1 MPIFRSGKT
10 EVSCFLPV
18 VGSCTAARA
27 RLSWRPRAACTSIVS
42 VVMDDEDGR
51 CLLDVICDPEA
62 LNDFLHGSETHGHV
76 PEVQPA
82 VQLSAN
88 EPTGLPR
95 VSVDLDFL
103 EDDDILGGSPGGEGG
118 SNGIGTNHEPCDILQ
133 QSLAEANIT
142 EQSLQE
148 AEAELDLGS
157 FGIPGLTQVVQTLP
171 DASLSGAGGTT
182 VGVGIG
188 VGGAATIFPGSAPST
203 TATPPNATADML
215 GSVLAQQGLQ
225 LQPQVMN
232 KAISV
237 QPFMQPVGLGNV
249 TLQPISS
256 LQALPNGSQSGHLGI
271 GQIQVVGQPTV
282 MTINQSG
289 QQILAKAMSGY
300 QLHQSGPE
308 VSATGSQAALGGSGG
323 GLLIQGNKTTLGSPA
338 LNGPAVCVSST
349 NSSSGCTMTAPAG
362 LVGFGSTS
370 LSSGIGPQ
378 VQNQGQIMQNVIIQ
392 RTPTP
397 IQPKPPQ
404 GGAIQPKLFKQQ
416 QQQQQQI
423 SQPSQNDAH
432 KTLGLQQIPVSTAQ
446 NVTFLTGKPGSNV
459 VLNTQGTT
467 QGPQFQQ
474 TLFKQQGAQQS
485 GKPLSV
491 HLLNQSGSIV
501 IPSQTVLQGQ
511 NHQFLLPQLQAGG
524 QILTQHPGGH
534 IITSQGPGGQLIAN
548 QILTANQNI
557 NLGQV
562 LTSQGHPGA
571 AHILSGPIQLQSGQM
586 GTQTLFQVPVSLAQ
600 SQSQTQTHTVSGHAQ
615 TVIQGMPI
623 QNSLTMLSQVEGLSP
638 AVSLQPALQ
647 PQPGGVPS
655 SNITGAATMAQGQP
669 GECVTVLGSST
680 DQAAHPTQQHV
691 SQSSILAMQ
700 PSSLST
706 ATTIPCSSPSMSV
719 STSSSVTAVGLVPH
733 QAQHSPGRLLFTN
746 QGSSM
751 ILSQESLQMFLQ
763 QEQHHQSENESTPS
777 VGVPASVIVSSNNIT
792 APAPAV
798 HDSQLTD
805 SWVGQSHSPSPGP
818 SHMTAVVKQVPSA
831 GHKQPLRIQGMSPS
845 PGLTTH
851 TTVPPVSESPQ
862 PSHSPLTLSQQI
874 QSPHHQQQT
883 HPPSQTQTQ
892 TPTRS
897 CTPSPHPQL
906 FIVHNQI
913 AESPQPAPQGQP
925 QKTQHAQP
933 QQTHIH
939 VQLQPQPRPAS
950 QPAPYQQEMP
960 PMSQSP
966 KPPPAPPAQHQF
978 TAPPVST
985 SATAVVKAQVPILG
999 LTAEQQHHL
1008 QLIGAQIQTLSGI
1021 TQPSPQQKQLLD
1033 KLHQVQ
1039 QNILL
1044 QAKQSAQPK
1053 PQPLPQTQP
1062 PVTSQFSSQQDV
1074 PVDKLVIA
1082 TSSSTGTPA
1091 QLLSVLQPT
1100 SVLVKTPATAS
1111 SDLQVFSGTQGP
1123 AGSMVNQTVTPASLT
1138 QPAQVQPK
1146 PGVINSVGGMT
1157 LGKAGMQMQVLGT
1170 SLTQMP
1176 APQTPTPLQTQT
1188 TTMKMPFSAEP
1199 SKEARMLEQLRKQQG
1214 SVLHP
1219 NYSAPFHSFEDTFH
1233 RLMPYHV
1240 YQGTANSSQ
1249 DYQKVD
1255 DEFERVSCHLLKRT
1269 QAMLDK
1275 YRCLLF
1281 AESKQRLGPSA
1292 EMVMM
1297 DRMFIQEE
1305 KIALS
1310 QDRVLARER
1319 PEEFVANARMLEG
1332 VLSSQQKSSSAE
1344 PTVAT
1349 GGVAAVPVPAPPAP
1363 APTPTPLPNIPP
1375 NPPPVPTQAPAQA
1388 STPTPASNPAPA
1400 LTTAPPAPPPTT
1412 PFPPTAPFHPTKLVI
1427 KHGEG
1432 GASVSWSSSCPTTP
1446 AAAGRLAE
1454 PNSQNSSSSRAPAA
1468 SSSLSSSS
1476 FNSQAADDEDAL
1488 PQRTSKP
1495 PMKTYEARRR
1505 IGLKLKIK
1513 QDQAGFSKVVHNTA
1527 LDPVHTPQSQQSSLS
1542 ASQPHTQLEDAAT
1555 HPKSQPVS
1563 TPKTVIRTQS
1573 PVCTTPAAPAASSVS
1588 SVTITTA
1595 QCNQSQRGNATHNA
1609 APSSSTSSSHTWSF
1623 STSSSSA
1630 QMNGTL
1636 DNHDAGGVKA
1646 NSNSTATPS
1655 QTTCRLPLR
1664 KTYRENISPRVRP
1677 GVPGGGEESFTY
1689 PRPTPSPPR
1698 HEASSPPSERTVIAS
1713 VKVEKRSRE
1722 ASHIH
1727 TESSNETG
1735 RYGSAMQGLDDM
1747 DEVFNRGIKT
1757 TQRHHLPPLLDR
1769 EGAKE
1774 RGEECTE
1781 LETDVGKYKRAS
1793 GKNRHRA
1800 GGTFRMDQHAPGPP
1814 SPESSFTRDSLLPAK
1829 RCKSD
1834 SPDMDNASF
1843 SSGSPPD
1850 DSLNEHLQ
1858 CAIDSILNL
1867 QQEPSARGQ
1876 HIKGGNSRSH
1886 QSQRPG
1892 GSATSSHRPSVP
1904 TSSSSS
1910 SSSLAQHPQVGGRGH
1925 NGNLVPQTQ
1934 SR

>member
-1 MPIFRSGKT
+1 
-10 EVSCFLPV
+10 
-18 VGSCTAARA
+18 
-27 RLSWRPRAACTSIVS
+27 
-42 VVMDDEDGR
+42 MDDEDGR

-88 EPTGLPR
+88 ESAGLPR

-103 EDDDILGGSPGGEGG
+103 EDEDILGGSPGGEGG

-171 DASLSGAGGTT
+171 DASLSGAGGTA

-188 VGGAATIFPGSAPST
+188 VGVGGATAIFPGSAPST

-232 KAISV
+232 KTISV

-289 QQILAKAMSGY
+289 QPILTKAMGGY
-300 QLHQSGPE
+300 QLQQSGPE
-308 VSATGSQAALGGSGG
+308 ISGAGSQAGLGGTGG
-323 GLLIQGNKTTLGSPA
+323 GLLIQGNKATLGSPA

-349 NSSSGCTMTAPAG
+349 NSSSGGTMTAPGG
-362 LVGFGSTS
+362 LVGFGSTP

-378 VQNQGQIMQNVIIQ
+378 TQTQGQIMQNVIIQ

-416 QQQQQQI
+416 QQA
-423 SQPSQNDAH
+423 QPAPQPLQNDAH
-432 KTLGLQQIPVSTAQ
+432 KALGLQQLPVSAAQ
-446 NVTFLTGKPGSNV
+446 SVAFLSGKSNSNV
-459 VLNTQGTT
+459 VLSTQATT

-474 TLFKQQGAQQS
+474 TLFKQQAAQPS

-491 HLLNQSGSIV
+491 HLLNQTGSIV
-501 IPSQTVLQGQ
+501 IPSQAVLQGQ

-548 QILTANQNI
+548 QILTTNQNI

-562 LTSQGHPGA
+562 LTSQAHSGA
-571 AHILSGPIQLQSGQM
+571 AHILSGPIQLQPGQM
-586 GTQTLFQVPVSLAQ
+586 GTPTLFQMPVSLAQ
-600 SQSQTQTHTVSGHAQ
+600 SQSQTPTHTVSGHAQ

-655 SNITGAATMAQGQP
+655 SSTTGAATMAQGQS

-680 DQAAHPTQQHV
+680 DQAAHPTQQQV
-691 SQSSILAMQ
+691 PQSSMLTMQ
-700 PSSLST
+700 PASSVSL
-706 ATTIPCSSPSMSV
+706 ATTVPSSSPSISV
-719 STSSSVTAVGLVPH
+719 STSSSVTAVGLIPP
-733 QAQHSPGRLLFTN
+733 QAQHSPGRLLLTN

-763 QEQHHQSENESTPS
+763 QEQHHETENESTPS
-777 VGVPASVIVSSNNIT
+777 VGIPASVIVSSNSIT

-805 SWVGQSHSPSPGP
+805 SWVGQSNSPSPGP
-818 SHMTAVVKQVPSA
+818 SHMTAVVKQVPSS
-831 GHKQPLRIQGMSPS
+831 GHQQPLKIQGLSSSPV
-845 PGLTTH
+845 LTTH
-851 TTVPPVSESPQ
+851 ATAPPVSDSPQ
-862 PSHSPLTLSQQI
+862 PSQSPLTLSQQI
-874 QSPHHQQQT
+874 QSPHQQSR
-883 HPPSQTQTQ
+883 PPSQPQPQSQSQ
-892 TPTRS
+892 TPSRS
-897 CTPSPHPQL
+897 CTPSSHPAL

-913 AESPQPAPQGQP
+913 AESPQPAPQGQQQP
-925 QKTQHAQP
+925 TQL
-933 QQTHIH
+933 QQAHIQ
-939 VQLQPQPRPAS
+939 VQLQSQAQPAS
-950 QPAPYQQEMP
+950 QPAPYQQDMP
-960 PMSQSP
+960 PVSQSP
-966 KPPPAPPAQHQF
+966 KPPIAPPAQHQF

-985 SATAVVKAQVPILG
+985 SATAVVKSQVPIQS
-999 LTAEQQHHL
+999 LTTEQQQHL
-1008 QLIGAQIQTLSGI
+1008 QLVAAQIQTLSGI
-1021 TQPSPQQKQLLD
+1021 TQPSPQQKQLLE
-1033 KLHQVQ
+1033 KLHQIQ

-1044 QAKQSAQPK
+1044 QAKQPAQPQ
-1053 PQPLPQTQP
+1053 PQAS
-1062 PVTSQFSSQQDV
+1062 SQFNSQQDM
-1074 PVDKLVIA
+1074 PVDKVVI
-1082 TSSSTGTPA
+1082 TSSAGTGAPA

-1111 SDLQVFSGTQGP
+1111 SDLQVFSGAQGP
-1123 AGSMVNQTVTPASLT
+1123 GGATVNQTVTPVSLT
-1138 QPAQVQPK
+1138 QPTQVQPK
-1146 PGVINSVGGMT
+1146 PGVISSIGGMT
-1157 LGKAGMQMQVLGT
+1157 LGKSGMQIQVLGA
-1170 SLTQMP
+1170 SLPQMP
-1176 APQTPTPLQTQT
+1176 APQPPAPVQTQT
-1188 TTMKMPFSAEP
+1188 TTMKMPFTAEP

-1219 NYSAPFHSFEDTFH
+1219 NYSVPFHSFEDTLH
-1233 RLMPYHV
+1233 RLLPYHL

-1249 DYQKVD
+1249 DYQRVD
-1255 DEFERVSCHLLKRT
+1255 DEFERVSCQLLKRT

-1275 YRCLLF
+1275 YRYLLF

-1292 EMVMM
+1292 EMVMI

-1310 QDRVLARER
+1310 QDRILAKER
-1319 PEEFVANARMLEG
+1319 PEEFVANVRMLEN
-1332 VLSSQQKSSSAE
+1332 VVSSEEKLSPPE
-1344 PTVAT
+1344 PTSVS
-1349 GGVAAVPVPAPPAP
+1349 GGVAAVAPAPAPAAPEPVPLPNIASNPPPAPPA
-1363 APTPTPLPNIPP
+1363 AP
-1375 NPPPVPTQAPAQA
+1375 
-1388 STPTPASNPAPA
+1388 S
-1400 LTTAPPAPPPTT
+1400 PAPPVTPSVT
-1412 PFPPTAPFHPTKLVI
+1412 PFPPTKLVI
-1427 KHGEG
+1427 KHGGG
-1432 GASVSWSSSCPTTP
+1432 GASVSWSSSCPPPP
-1446 AAAGRLAE
+1446 AAAGKAVAE
-1454 PNSQNSSSSRAPAA
+1454 PTSQTTSFSRAPA
-1468 SSSLSSSS
+1468 SSSFSSSS
-1476 FNSQAADDEDAL
+1476 FNSQVGVDDDDAL

-1513 QDQAGFSKVVHNTA
+1513 QDQTGFSKVVHNTA
-1527 LDPVHTPQSQQSSLS
+1527 LDPVHTPQPQQSTQSI
-1542 ASQPHTQLEDAAT
+1542 SQIQPQAEAAIP
-1555 HPKSQPVS
+1555 HPKSHPLS
-1563 TPKTVIRTQS
+1563 TLPTSSTVIRTQS
-1573 PVCTTPAAPAASSVS
+1573 PIYTASSAS
-1588 SVTITTA
+1588 SVTI
-1595 QCNQSQRGNATHNA
+1595 
-1609 APSSSTSSSHTWSF
+1609 APSSSTSSSHTWS
-1623 STSSSSA
+1623 SSSSLSST

-1636 DNHDAGGVKA
+1636 DHHDIGGVKHNPA
-1646 NSNSTATPS
+1646 STAAAP

-1664 KTYRENISPRVRP
+1664 KTYRENVSPRVRP
-1677 GVPGGGEESFTY
+1677 GVPGGGDESLSY
-1689 PRPTPSPPR
+1689 PRPMPSPPR
-1698 HEASSPPSERTVIAS
+1698 HEASSPPIERTVIAS
-1713 VKVEKRSRE
+1713 VKVEKRGRE
-1722 ASHIH
+1722 TSHTH
-1727 TESSNETG
+1727 TESSHETG
-1735 RYGSAMQGLDDM
+1735 RLGSAMQRLDEV

-1757 TQRHHLPPLLDR
+1757 THHLPQLLDR
-1769 EGAKE
+1769 EGVKE
-1774 RGEECTE
+1774 RGEEHTDQ
-1781 LETDVGKYKRAS
+1781 ETDVSRYKRAS
-1793 GKNRHRA
+1793 GKNKHRA

-1867 QQEPSARGQ
+1867 QQEPSTHGH
-1876 HIKGGNSRSH
+1876 HIKGGSSRPHQH

-1892 GSATSSHRPSVP
+1892 GSAASSHRTSVP
-1904 TSSSSS
+1904 PHSPASS

-1925 NGNLVPQTQ
+1925 NGSLVPQTQ

>member
-1 MPIFRSGKT
+1 
-10 EVSCFLPV
+10 
-18 VGSCTAARA
+18 
-27 RLSWRPRAACTSIVS
+27 
-42 VVMDDEDGR
+42 MDDEDGR

-88 EPTGLPR
+88 EPAGLPR

-171 DASLSGAGGTT
+171 DASLSGAGGAA

-188 VGGAATIFPGSAPST
+188 VGGAAAIYSGSAQST

-289 QQILAKAMSGY
+289 QPILAKAMGGY

-308 VSATGSQAALGGSGG
+308 VSGAGSQAGLGGTGG
-323 GLLIQGNKTTLGSPA
+323 GLLIQGNKATLGSPA

-349 NSSSGCTMTAPAG
+349 NSSSGVTMTAPSG
-362 LVGFGSTS
+362 LVGFGSS
-370 LSSGIGPQ
+370 PLSSGIGPQ
-378 VQNQGQIMQNVIIQ
+378 SQTQGQIMQNVIIQ

-416 QQQQQQI
+416 QQPQQP
-423 SQPSQNDAH
+423 QPAPQPLQNDAH
-432 KTLGLQQIPVSTAQ
+432 KALGLQQIPVSAAQ
-446 NVTFLTGKPGSNV
+446 NVAFLTGKPGSNV
-459 VLNTQGTT
+459 VLSTQATT

-571 AHILSGPIQLQSGQM
+571 HILSGPIQLQSGQM
-586 GTQTLFQVPVSLAQ
+586 GTPTLFQMPVSLAQ

-655 SNITGAATMAQGQP
+655 SSSTGAATMAQGQP

-691 SQSSILAMQ
+691 PQSSILAMQ
-700 PSSLST
+700 PTSSVST
-706 ATTIPCSSPSMSV
+706 ATTVPVSSPSMSV
-719 STSSSVTAVGLVPH
+719 STSSSVTAVGLVPP

-746 QGSSM
+746 SSM

-763 QEQHHQSENESTPS
+763 QEQHHQTENESTPS

-792 APAPAV
+792 TPAPAV
-798 HDSQLTD
+798 HDSQLSD
-805 SWVGQSHSPSPGP
+805 SWVGQSHSPSPGL
-818 SHMTAVVKQVPSA
+818 SHMTAVVKQVPSS
-831 GHKQPLRIQGMSPS
+831 GHQQPLKIQGMSPS
-845 PGLTTH
+845 PALTSHATA
-851 TTVPPVSESPQ
+851 PPVAVSPQ
-862 PSHSPLTLSQQI
+862 PSQSPLTLSQQI
-874 QSPHHQQQT
+874 QSPHNQQQSR
-883 HPPSQTQTQ
+883 PPSQPQPQSQ
-892 TPTRS
+892 TPSRS
-897 CTPSPHPQL
+897 CTPSSHPQL

-913 AESPQPAPQGQP
+913 AESPQPAAQQ
-925 QKTQHAQP
+925 AQP
-933 QQTHIH
+933 QQTHIQ
-939 VQLQPQPRPAS
+939 VQLQSQPRPAS
-950 QPAPYQQEMP
+950 QPAPYQQEQP
-960 PMSQSP
+960 PMSSQSP
-966 KPPPAPPAQHQF
+966 KPPPAPPVQHQF
-978 TAPPVST
+978 TALPVST
-985 SATAVVKAQVPILG
+985 SASAVVKAQVPLQG

-1008 QLIGAQIQTLSGI
+1008 QLVGAQIQTLSTI

-1044 QAKQSAQPK
+1044 QAKQSAQP
-1053 PQPLPQTQP
+1053 LPQA
-1062 PVTSQFSSQQDV
+1062 TSQFSSQQDV
-1074 PVDKLVIA
+1074 PVDKVVI
-1082 TSSSTGTPA
+1082 TSSASAGTPA
-1091 QLLSVLQPT
+1091 QLPSVLQPT

-1111 SDLQVFSGTQGP
+1111 SDLKVFSGAQGP
-1123 AGSMVNQTVTPASLT
+1123 AGAMVNQTVTPASLT

-1146 PGVINSVGGMT
+1146 PGVISSVGGMT
-1157 LGKAGMQMQVLGT
+1157 LGKGGMQIQVLGT

-1176 APQTPTPLQTQT
+1176 APQPPAPVQTQ

-1219 NYSAPFHSFEDTFH
+1219 NYSAPFHSVEDTLH
-1233 RLMPYHV
+1233 RLLPYHL

-1249 DYQKVD
+1249 DYQRVD
-1255 DEFERVSCHLLKRT
+1255 DEFEKVSCQLLKRT

-1275 YRCLLF
+1275 YRYLLF
-1281 AESKQRLGPSA
+1281 TESKQRMGPSA
-1292 EMVMM
+1292 EMVMI

-1310 QDRVLARER
+1310 QDRILAKER
-1319 PEEFVANARMLEG
+1319 PEEFMANARMLES
-1332 VLSSQQKSSSAE
+1332 VISSQQKSPSSD
-1344 PTVAT
+1344 PTSVT
-1349 GGVAAVPVPAPPAP
+1349 GGVAAALAAAALAGPAPEPAVPAPAPLPSITPNPPPPPTPTTAPAPAP
-1363 APTPTPLPNIPP
+1363 APTPTP
-1375 NPPPVPTQAPAQA
+1375 A
-1388 STPTPASNPAPA
+1388 PAPA
-1400 LTTAPPAPPPTT
+1400 PASAPAPPPA
-1412 PFPPTAPFHPTKLVI
+1412 PIHFPPTKLVI
-1427 KHGEG
+1427 KQGGG
-1432 GASVSWSSSCPTTP
+1432 GASVSWSSSCPTPQAAASRQVSEPVSQSSSFSRTP
-1446 AAAGRLAE
+1446 AAL
-1454 PNSQNSSSSRAPAA
+1454 
-1468 SSSLSSSS
+1468 SSLSSS
-1476 FNSQAADDEDAL
+1476 FNSQAADDDDAL

-1513 QDQAGFSKVVHNTA
+1513 QDQTGFGKVVHNTA
-1527 LDPVHTPQSQQSSLS
+1527 LDPVHTPQPQQSSQS
-1542 ASQPHTQLEDAAT
+1542 ISQTQPEAT
-1555 HPKSQPVS
+1555 VPHPKSYPLS
-1563 TPKTVIRTQS
+1563 TPPATVIRTQS
-1573 PVCTTPAAPAASSVS
+1573 PICTASSSSTGSTATTQSNPPLRS
-1588 SVTITTA
+1588 SVPT
-1595 QCNQSQRGNATHNA
+1595 NA
-1609 APSSSTSSSHTWSF
+1609 APSSSTSSSHTWSS
-1623 STSSSSA
+1623 STSSASSSSSST

-1636 DNHDAGGVKA
+1636 DHHDVGGVKHNPA
-1646 NSNSTATPS
+1646 STATPS

-1677 GVPGGGEESFTY
+1677 GVPGGGDESVSY
-1689 PRPTPSPPR
+1689 PRPTLSPPR
-1698 HEASSPPSERTVIAS
+1698 HEGSSSPSERTVIAS
-1713 VKVEKRSRE
+1713 VKVEKRGRE
-1722 ASHIH
+1722 ALHPHTGSSH
-1727 TESSNETG
+1727 ETC
-1735 RYGSAMQGLDDM
+1735 RLGSAVQGLDDM
-1747 DEVFNRGIKT
+1747 DDVFNHGIKT
-1757 TQRHHLPPLLDR
+1757 TQHHHLPQLMDR
-1769 EGAKE
+1769 EGAKG
-1774 RGEECTE
+1774 RGEEHTDQ
-1781 LETDVGKYKRAS
+1781 ETDVSKYKRAK
-1793 GKNRHRA
+1793 GKNRQRA
-1800 GGTFRMDQHAPGPP
+1800 VGTFRMDQHAPGPP
-1814 SPESSFTRDSLLPAK
+1814 SPEPSLTRDSLLPAK

-1867 QQEPSARGQ
+1867 QQEPSARG
-1876 HIKGGNSRSH
+1876 HSKGGNSRPHHH

-1892 GSATSSHRPSVP
+1892 GSAASSHRPSVP
-1904 TSSSSS
+1904 SSSSASS

-1925 NGNLVPQTQ
+1925 NGSLVPQTQ

>member
-1 MPIFRSGKT
+1 
-10 EVSCFLPV
+10 
-18 VGSCTAARA
+18 
-27 RLSWRPRAACTSIVS
+27 
-42 VVMDDEDGR
+42 MDDEDGR

-88 EPTGLPR
+88 EPAGLPR

-171 DASLSGAGGTT
+171 DASLSGAGGAA

-188 VGGAATIFPGSAPST
+188 VGGAAAIFPGSAQSA

-289 QQILAKAMSGY
+289 QPILAKAMGGY
-300 QLHQSGPE
+300 QLHQPGPE
-308 VSATGSQAALGGSGG
+308 VSGAGSQAGLGGSGG
-323 GLLIQGNKTTLGSPA
+323 GLLIQGNKATLGSPA

-349 NSSSGCTMTAPAG
+349 NSSSGGTMTAPAG
-362 LVGFGSTS
+362 LLGFGSTP

-378 VQNQGQIMQNVIIQ
+378 SQTQGQIMQNVIIQ

-416 QQQQQQI
+416 QQPQQP
-423 SQPSQNDAH
+423 QPAPQPLQNDAH
-432 KTLGLQQIPVSTAQ
+432 KALGLQQIPVSAAQ
-446 NVTFLTGKPGSNV
+446 NVAFLTGKPGSNV
-459 VLNTQGTT
+459 VLSAQATT

-474 TLFKQQGAQQS
+474 TLFKQQAAQPS

-491 HLLNQSGSIV
+491 HLLNQQGSIV

-571 AHILSGPIQLQSGQM
+571 HILSGPIQLQPGQM
-586 GTQTLFQVPVSLAQ
+586 GTPTLFQMPVTLAQ

-655 SNITGAATMAQGQP
+655 SSSTGAATMAQGQP

-691 SQSSILAMQ
+691 PQSSILAMQ
-700 PSSLST
+700 PTSSVST
-706 ATTIPCSSPSMSV
+706 ANTVPSSSPSMSV
-719 STSSSVTAVGLVPH
+719 STSSSVTAVGLVPP

-746 QGSSM
+746 SSM

-763 QEQHHQSENESTPS
+763 QEQQHQTENESTPS

-792 APAPAV
+792 TPAPAV

-805 SWVGQSHSPSPGP
+805 SWVGQSHSPSPGL
-818 SHMTAVVKQVPSA
+818 SHMTAVVKQVPSS
-831 GHKQPLRIQGMSPS
+831 GHQQPLKIQGMSPS
-845 PGLTTH
+845 PALTSHATA
-851 TTVPPVSESPQ
+851 PPVATSPQ
-862 PSHSPLTLSQQI
+862 PSQSPLTLSQHI
-874 QSPHHQQQT
+874 QSPHHQQQSR
-883 HPPSQTQTQ
+883 PPSQPQPQSQ
-892 TPTRS
+892 TPSRS
-897 CTPSPHPQL
+897 CTPSSHPPL

-913 AESPQPAPQGQP
+913 AESPQPAPQSQ
-925 QKTQHAQP
+925 TQL
-933 QQTHIH
+933 QQAHIQ
-939 VQLQPQPRPAS
+939 VQLQSQPRPAS
-950 QPAPYQQEMP
+950 QPAPYQQEQP

-985 SATAVVKAQVPILG
+985 SASAVVKAQVPIQG

-1008 QLIGAQIQTLSGI
+1008 QLIGAQIQTLSTI

-1039 QNILL
+1039 QSILL
-1044 QAKQSAQPK
+1044 QAKQPA
-1053 PQPLPQTQP
+1053 QPLPQA
-1062 PVTSQFSSQQDV
+1062 TSQFSSQQDV
-1074 PVDKLVIA
+1074 PVDKVVI
-1082 TSSSTGTPA
+1082 TSSASAGPPA
-1091 QLLSVLQPT
+1091 QLPAVLQPT

-1111 SDLQVFSGTQGP
+1111 SDLQVFSGAQGP
-1123 AGSMVNQTVTPASLT
+1123 AGAMMNQTVTPASLT

-1146 PGVINSVGGMT
+1146 PGVISSVGGMT
-1157 LGKAGMQMQVLGT
+1157 LGKGGMQIQVLGA

-1176 APQTPTPLQTQT
+1176 APQPPAPVQTQ

-1219 NYSAPFHSFEDTFH
+1219 NYSTPFHSVEDTLH
-1233 RLMPYHV
+1233 RLLPYHL

-1249 DYQKVD
+1249 DYQRVD
-1255 DEFERVSCHLLKRT
+1255 DEFERVSCQLLKRT

-1275 YRCLLF
+1275 YRYLLF
-1281 AESKQRLGPSA
+1281 TESKQRLGPSA
-1292 EMVMM
+1292 EMVMI

-1310 QDRVLARER
+1310 QDRILAKER
-1319 PEEFVANARMLEG
+1319 PEEFMANARMLES
-1332 VLSSQQKSSSAE
+1332 VVSSQQKSPSSE
-1344 PTVAT
+1344 PTS
-1349 GGVAAVPVPAPPAP
+1349 VAAAAPAAPVASAPEPAAPAP
-1363 APTPTPLPNIPP
+1363 APLPNITP
-1375 NPPPVPTQAPAQA
+1375 NPPT
-1388 STPTPASNPAPA
+1388 TPTPAPAPA
-1400 LTTAPPAPPPTT
+1400 
-1412 PFPPTAPFHPTKLVI
+1412 PPTAPSATPFHPTKLVI

-1432 GASVSWSSSCPTTP
+1432 GASVSWSSSCPTPPAAPSRLVAEPARQSSSFSRTP
-1446 AAAGRLAE
+1446 AASPSL
-1454 PNSQNSSSSRAPAA
+1454 SS
-1468 SSSLSSSS
+1468 SSSS
-1476 FNSQAADDEDAL
+1476 FNSQAADDDDAL

-1495 PMKTYEARRR
+1495 IKPIKTYEARSR

-1513 QDQAGFSKVVHNTA
+1513 QDQTGFSKVVHNTA
-1527 LDPVHTPQSQQSSLS
+1527 LDPVHTPQPQQSSQS
-1542 ASQPHTQLEDAAT
+1542 ISQTQPEAT
-1555 HPKSQPVS
+1555 APHPKSHPLS
-1563 TPKTVIRTQS
+1563 APPASVIRTQS
-1573 PVCTTPAAPAASSVS
+1573 PVCTASSS
-1588 SVTITTA
+1588 SSATAATT
-1595 QCNQSQRGNATHNA
+1595 QSNPPLRGNVPPNP
-1609 APSSSTSSSHTWSF
+1609 APSSSTSSSHTWSS
-1623 STSSSSA
+1623 STSSFSSSSSSSSST

-1636 DNHDAGGVKA
+1636 DHRDVGGVKHNPA
-1646 NSNSTATPS
+1646 STATPS

-1664 KTYRENISPRVRP
+1664 KTYRENVSPRVRP
-1677 GVPGGGEESFTY
+1677 GVPGGGDESVSY
-1689 PRPTPSPPR
+1689 PRPTLSPPR
-1698 HEASSPPSERTVIAS
+1698 HEGSSSPSERTVIAS
-1713 VKVEKRSRE
+1713 VKVEKRGRE
-1722 ASHIH
+1722 ALHPHTGSSH
-1727 TESSNETG
+1727 ETG
-1735 RYGSAMQGLDDM
+1735 RIGSAVQGLDEVDG
-1747 DEVFNRGIKT
+1747 VFNHGMKT
-1757 TQRHHLPPLLDR
+1757 TQHHHLPQLMDR
-1769 EGAKE
+1769 EGAKG
-1774 RGEECTE
+1774 RGEEHTDQETE
-1781 LETDVGKYKRAS
+1781 VSKYKRAS
-1793 GKNRHRA
+1793 GKNRQRA
-1800 GGTFRMDQHAPGPP
+1800 ARTFRMDQHAPGPP
-1814 SPESSFTRDSLLPAK
+1814 SPESSLTRDSLLPAK

-1867 QQEPSARGQ
+1867 QQEPSARG
-1876 HIKGGNSRSH
+1876 HIKGGNSRPHQH

-1892 GSATSSHRPSVP
+1892 GSAASSHRPSVP
-1904 TSSSSS
+1904 PSSSSASS

-1925 NGNLVPQTQ
+1925 NGSLVPQTQ

>member
-1 MPIFRSGKT
+1 
-10 EVSCFLPV
+10 
-18 VGSCTAARA
+18 
-27 RLSWRPRAACTSIVS
+27 
-42 VVMDDEDGR
+42 MDDEDGR

-88 EPTGLPR
+88 EPAGLPR

-171 DASLSGAGGTT
+171 DASLSGAGGAA

-188 VGGAATIFPGSAPST
+188 VGGAAAIFPGSAQST

-289 QQILAKAMSGY
+289 QPILAKAMGGY

-308 VSATGSQAALGGSGG
+308 VSGAGSQAGLGGSGG
-323 GLLIQGNKTTLGSPA
+323 GLLIQGNKATLGSPA

-349 NSSSGCTMTAPAG
+349 NSSSGGTMTAPAG
-362 LVGFGSTS
+362 LVGFGSTT

-378 VQNQGQIMQNVIIQ
+378 TQTQGQIMQNVIIQ

-416 QQQQQQI
+416 QQQQQP
-423 SQPSQNDAH
+423 QPAPQPLQNDAH
-432 KTLGLQQIPVSTAQ
+432 KALGLQQIPVSAAQ
-446 NVTFLTGKPGSNV
+446 NVAFLTGKPGSNV
-459 VLNTQGTT
+459 VLSTQATT

-474 TLFKQQGAQQS
+474 TLFKPQAAQQS

-491 HLLNQSGSIV
+491 HLLNQQGSIV

-511 NHQFLLPQLQAGG
+511 NHQFLLPQLQAGQ

-586 GTQTLFQVPVSLAQ
+586 GTPTLFQMPVSLAQ
-600 SQSQTQTHTVSGHAQ
+600 SQNQTQTHTVSGHAQ

-655 SNITGAATMAQGQP
+655 SSSTGAATMAQSQP

-680 DQAAHPTQQHV
+680 DQAAHPTQQHAP
-691 SQSSILAMQ
+691 QSSILAMQ
-700 PSSLST
+700 PVSSVST
-706 ATTIPCSSPSMSV
+706 ATTVPSSSPSMSV

-733 QAQHSPGRLLFTN
+733 QSQHSPGRLLFTN

-763 QEQHHQSENESTPS
+763 QEQHHQTENESTPS
-777 VGVPASVIVSSNNIT
+777 VGVPASVIVSSNSVT

-818 SHMTAVVKQVPSA
+818 SHMTAVVKQVPSS
-831 GHKQPLRIQGMSPS
+831 GHQQSLKIQGMSPS
-845 PGLTTH
+845 PALTTH
-851 TTVPPVSESPQ
+851 ATAPPVAVSPQ
-862 PSHSPLTLSQQI
+862 PSQSPLTLSQQI
-874 QSPHHQQQT
+874 QSPHHPQQSR
-883 HPPSQTQTQ
+883 PPSQPQPQSQ
-892 TPTRS
+892 TPSRS
-897 CTPSPHPQL
+897 CTPSSHTQL
-906 FIVHNQI
+906 YIVHNQM
-913 AESPQPAPQGQP
+913 AESPQPAPQAQP
-925 QKTQHAQP
+925 QHTQP
-933 QQTHIH
+933 QQTHIQ

-960 PMSQSP
+960 PVSQSP

-978 TAPPVST
+978 TASPVST
-985 SATAVVKAQVPILG
+985 SATAVVKAPVPIQG

-1008 QLIGAQIQTLSGI
+1008 QLVGAQIQTLSGI
-1021 TQPSPQQKQLLD
+1021 TQPSPQQKQLLE

-1044 QAKQSAQPK
+1044 QAKQAAQP
-1053 PQPLPQTQP
+1053 QAA
-1062 PVTSQFSSQQDV
+1062 SQFSSQQDV
-1074 PVDKLVIA
+1074 PVDKVVI
-1082 TSSSTGTPA
+1082 TSSASTSTPA
-1091 QLLSVLQPT
+1091 QLPSVLQQM

-1111 SDLQVFSGTQGP
+1111 SDLQVFSGAQGP
-1123 AGSMVNQTVTPASLT
+1123 AGAMVNQTVTPASLT

-1146 PGVINSVGGMT
+1146 PGVISSVGGMA
-1157 LGKAGMQMQVLGT
+1157 LGKGGMQIQVLGT

-1176 APQTPTPLQTQT
+1176 APQPPAPVQTQT

-1219 NYSAPFHSFEDTFH
+1219 NYSAPFHSIEDTLH
-1233 RLMPYHV
+1233 RLLPYHL

-1249 DYQKVD
+1249 DYQRVD
-1255 DEFERVSCHLLKRT
+1255 DEFETVSCHLLKRT

-1275 YRCLLF
+1275 YRHLLF
-1281 AESKQRLGPSA
+1281 TESKQRLGPSA
-1292 EMVMM
+1292 EMVMI

-1305 KIALS
+1305 KVALN
-1310 QDRVLARER
+1310 QDRIFARDR
-1319 PEEFVANARMLEG
+1319 PEEFVANARILES
-1332 VLSSQQKSSSAE
+1332 VASSQQKSSSAE
-1344 PTVAT
+1344 PASVS
-1349 GGVAAVPVPAPPAP
+1349 GGVAAAVPAPAPAAPAPAPLPNIAPTPPPAPSPAPVPAPAPASAPVPAP
-1363 APTPTPLPNIPP
+1363 AP
-1375 NPPPVPTQAPAQA
+1375 
-1388 STPTPASNPAPA
+1388 
-1400 LTTAPPAPPPTT
+1400 PPAPPAT
-1412 PFPPTAPFHPTKLVI
+1412 PFPPTKLVI
-1427 KHGEG
+1427 KQGGG
-1432 GASVSWSSSCPTTP
+1432 GASVSWSSSCPPPP
-1446 AAAGRLAE
+1446 AATSRLAE
-1454 PNSQNSSSSRAPAA
+1454 PAGQSSSFSRAPAA
-1468 SSSLSSSS
+1468 PSSFSSSS
-1476 FNSQAADDEDAL
+1476 FNSQAADDDDAL

-1495 PMKTYEARRR
+1495 PIKTYEARRR

-1513 QDQAGFSKVVHNTA
+1513 QDQTGFSKVVHNTA
-1527 LDPVHTPQSQQSSLS
+1527 LDPVHTPQPQQSSQS
-1542 ASQPHTQLEDAAT
+1542 TSQPQTQPQFEAAVP
-1555 HPKSQPVS
+1555 HPKSHTSS
-1563 TPKTVIRTQS
+1563 TPSTTVIRTQS
-1573 PVCTTPAAPAASSVS
+1573 PVCTASSASSV
-1588 SVTITTA
+1588 TTA
-1595 QCNQSQRGNATHNA
+1595 VTQCNPPLRGNVPPNA
-1609 APSSSTSSSHTWSF
+1609 APSSSTSSSHTWS
-1623 STSSSSA
+1623 SSSSST

-1636 DNHDAGGVKA
+1636 DHHDASGVKH
-1646 NSNSTATPS
+1646 NSASTATPS

-1677 GVPGGGEESFTY
+1677 GVPGGGDESLSY

-1713 VKVEKRSRE
+1713 VKVEKRGRE
-1722 ASHIH
+1722 ASH
-1727 TESSNETG
+1727 TESSHETG
-1735 RYGSAMQGLDDM
+1735 HLGSAMQGLDEM

-1757 TQRHHLPPLLDR
+1757 TQHHHLPQLVDR

-1774 RGEECTE
+1774 RGEEHTDQ
-1781 LETDVGKYKRAS
+1781 ETDVSKYKRAS

-1867 QQEPSARGQ
+1867 QQEPSARGH
-1876 HIKGGNSRSH
+1876 HIKGGGSRSHQH

-1892 GSATSSHRPSVP
+1892 GSAASSHRPSVP
-1904 TSSSSS
+1904 PSSSASS

-1925 NGNLVPQTQ
+1925 NGSLVPQTQ

>member
-1 MPIFRSGKT
+1 
-10 EVSCFLPV
+10 
-18 VGSCTAARA
+18 
-27 RLSWRPRAACTSIVS
+27 
-42 VVMDDEDGR
+42 MDDEDGR

-62 LNDFLHGSETHGHV
+62 LNDFLHGSETHLDTDDLLDGSSDPSSSFFSTTGGHV

-88 EPTGLPR
+88 EPAGLPR

-103 EDDDILGGSPGGEGG
+103 EDEDILGGSPGGEGG

-171 DASLSGAGGTT
+171 DASLSGAGGTA

-188 VGGAATIFPGSAPST
+188 VGVGGAAAIFPGSTPST

-215 GSVLAQQGLQ
+215 GSVLAQQGLH

-289 QQILAKAMSGY
+289 QPILAKAMGGY

-308 VSATGSQAALGGSGG
+308 VSGAGSQAGLGGSGG
-323 GLLIQGNKTTLGSPA
+323 GLLIQGNKATLGSPA

-349 NSSSGCTMTAPAG
+349 NSSSGGTMTAPAG
-362 LVGFGSTS
+362 LLGFGSTP

-378 VQNQGQIMQNVIIQ
+378 TQTQGQIMQNVIIQ

-404 GGAIQPKLFKQQ
+404 GGAIQSKLFKQQ
-416 QQQQQQI
+416 QQQQP
-423 SQPSQNDAH
+423 QPAPQPMQNDAH
-432 KTLGLQQIPVSTAQ
+432 KALGLQQLPVSTAQ
-446 NVTFLTGKPGSNV
+446 NVAFLTGKPGSNV
-459 VLNTQGTT
+459 VLSTQATTQGT
-467 QGPQFQQ
+467 QFQQ
-474 TLFKQQGAQQS
+474 TLFKQQAAQPS

-491 HLLNQSGSIV
+491 HLLNQPGSIV

-571 AHILSGPIQLQSGQM
+571 AHILSGPIQLQPGQM
-586 GTQTLFQVPVSLAQ
+586 GTPTLFQMPVSLAQ
-600 SQSQTQTHTVSGHAQ
+600 SQNPTQTHTVSGHAQ

-655 SNITGAATMAQGQP
+655 SSGSTGAATMAQGQP

-691 SQSSILAMQ
+691 PQSSILAMQ
-700 PSSLST
+700 PASSVST
-706 ATTIPCSSPSMSV
+706 ATVPSSSPSMSV
-719 STSSSVTAVGLVPH
+719 STSSSVTAVGLVPP

-763 QEQHHQSENESTPS
+763 QEQHHQTENESTPS
-777 VGVPASVIVSSNNIT
+777 VGVPASVIVSSNSIT

-818 SHMTAVVKQVPSA
+818 SHMPAVVKQVPSS
-831 GHKQPLRIQGMSPS
+831 GLKQPLKIQGMSPS
-845 PGLTTH
+845 PTLTTH
-851 TTVPPVSESPQ
+851 TTAPPVADSPQ
-862 PSHSPLTLSQQI
+862 PSQSPLTLSQQI
-874 QSPHHQQQT
+874 QSPHHQQQS
-883 HPPSQTQTQ
+883 HPPSQPQSQ
-892 TPTRS
+892 TPSRS
-897 CTPSPHPQL
+897 CTPSSHPPL

-913 AESPQPAPQGQP
+913 TESPQTAPQGQP
-925 QKTQHAQP
+925 QQTQP
-933 QQTHIH
+933 QQAHIQ

-950 QPAPYQQEMP
+950 QPAPYQQDMP

-966 KPPPAPPAQHQF
+966 NPPAPPAQHQF

-985 SATAVVKAQVPILG
+985 SATAVVKAQVPIQG

-1008 QLIGAQIQTLSGI
+1008 QLVGAQIQTLSGI

-1044 QAKQSAQPK
+1044 QAKQPAQPQ
-1053 PQPLPQTQP
+1053 PQPQA
-1062 PVTSQFSSQQDV
+1062 TSQFSSQQDV
-1074 PVDKLVIA
+1074 PVDNVVIA
-1082 TSSSTGTPA
+1082 SSASTGTPA

-1111 SDLQVFSGTQGP
+1111 SDLQVFSGAQGP
-1123 AGSMVNQTVTPASLT
+1123 AGAMVNQTVTPASLT

-1146 PGVINSVGGMT
+1146 PGVISSVGGMT
-1157 LGKAGMQMQVLGT
+1157 LGKGGMQIQVLGA
-1170 SLTQMP
+1170 SLTQMSAPQPP
-1176 APQTPTPLQTQT
+1176 APVQTQT

-1219 NYSAPFHSFEDTFH
+1219 NYSAPFHSFEDTLQ
-1233 RLMPYHV
+1233 RLLPYHL

-1249 DYQKVD
+1249 DYQRVD

-1275 YRCLLF
+1275 YRHLLF
-1281 AESKQRLGPSA
+1281 AESKRLGPSA
-1292 EMVMM
+1292 EMVMI

-1310 QDRVLARER
+1310 QDRILAKER
-1319 PEEFVANARMLEG
+1319 PEEFVANARMLES
-1332 VLSSQQKSSSAE
+1332 VVSSQQKSSSAE
-1344 PTVAT
+1344 PTSVS
-1349 GGVAAVPVPAPPAP
+1349 GGVAAAVPAPAPAAPAPAPLPNITPNPPPSSTPSTAPPPAP
-1363 APTPTPLPNIPP
+1363 AP
-1375 NPPPVPTQAPAQA
+1375 AP
-1388 STPTPASNPAPA
+1388 
-1400 LTTAPPAPPPTT
+1400 APPAAPSAT
-1412 PFPPTAPFHPTKLVI
+1412 PFPPTKLVI
-1427 KHGEG
+1427 KQGGG
-1432 GASVSWSSSCPTTP
+1432 GASVSWSSSCPPPP
-1446 AAAGRLAE
+1446 AAAGRLVVE
-1454 PNSQNSSSSRAPAA
+1454 PTNQSSSFSRAPA
-1468 SSSLSSSS
+1468 SSSSSSSFSSSS
-1476 FNSQAADDEDAL
+1476 FNSQVADDDDAL

-1495 PMKTYEARRR
+1495 PIKTYEARRR

-1513 QDQAGFSKVVHNTA
+1513 QDQTGFSKVVHNTA
-1527 LDPVHTPQSQQSSLS
+1527 LDPEHTPRPQQSSQS
-1542 ASQPHTQLEDAAT
+1542 ISQPQTQPQFEAAVPHLKS
-1555 HPKSQPVS
+1555 HPLS
-1563 TPKTVIRTQS
+1563 TPPTTVIRTQS
-1573 PVCTTPAAPAASSVS
+1573 PVCTASSAS
-1588 SVTITTA
+1588 SVTIATT
-1595 QCNQSQRGNATHNA
+1595 QCNPALRGNVPPNA
-1609 APSSSTSSSHTWSF
+1609 VPSSSTSSSHTWSL
-1623 STSSSSA
+1623 STSSSSST
-1630 QMNGTL
+1630 QINGTL
-1636 DNHDAGGVKA
+1636 DHHDVGGVKH
-1646 NSNSTATPS
+1646 NSASTATSS

-1677 GVPGGGEESFTY
+1677 GVPGGGDESLSY

-1713 VKVEKRSRE
+1713 VKVEKRGRE
-1722 ASHIH
+1722 ASHTH
-1727 TESSNETG
+1727 TESSHETG
-1735 RYGSAMQGLDDM
+1735 RLGSAMQGLDEM

-1757 TQRHHLPPLLDR
+1757 THHHLPQLLDR

-1774 RGEECTE
+1774 RGEEHADQ
-1781 LETDVGKYKRAS
+1781 ETDVSKYKRVS

-1867 QQEPSARGQ
+1867 QQEPSARGH

-1886 QSQRPG
+1886 QHQSQRPG
-1892 GSATSSHRPSVP
+1892 GSAASSHRPSVP
-1904 TSSSSS
+1904 PSSSASS

-1925 NGNLVPQTQ
+1925 NGSLVPQTQ

>member
-1 MPIFRSGKT
+1 
-10 EVSCFLPV
+10 
-18 VGSCTAARA
+18 
-27 RLSWRPRAACTSIVS
+27 
-42 VVMDDEDGR
+42 MDDEDGR

-62 LNDFLHGSETHGHV
+62 LNDFLHGSETHLDTDDLLDGSSDPTSSFFSTTGGHV

-82 VQLSAN
+82 VQLSVN
-88 EPTGLPR
+88 EPAGLPR

-171 DASLSGAGGTT
+171 DASLSGAAGAAL
-182 VGVGIG
+182 GIG
-188 VGGAATIFPGSAPST
+188 VGGAAAIFPGSAPSAI
-203 TATPPNATADML
+203 ATPPNATADML

-225 LQPQVMN
+225 LQSQVMN
-232 KAISV
+232 KTISV
-237 QPFMQPVGLGNV
+237 QPFMQPMGLGNV

-289 QQILAKAMSGY
+289 QQILTKAMGSY

-308 VSATGSQAALGGSGG
+308 VSGAGPQTGLGGSGG
-323 GLLIQGNKTTLGSPA
+323 GLLIQGNKGSPA
-338 LNGPAVCVSST
+338 LNGPSVSVSST
-349 NSSSGCTMTAPAG
+349 NSNSGGTMTSPAG
-362 LVGFGSTS
+362 LLGFGSTT

-378 VQNQGQIMQNVIIQ
+378 AQTQGQIMQNVIIQ

-397 IQPKPPQ
+397 IQPKPSQ

-416 QQQQQQI
+416 QQHP
-423 SQPSQNDAH
+423 QPAPQTLQNDGH
-432 KTLGLQQIPVSTAQ
+432 KALGLQQIPVSTAQ
-446 NVTFLTGKPGSNV
+446 NVAFLTGKPGSNV
-459 VLNTQGTT
+459 VLSTQATS
-467 QGPQFQQ
+467 QGQQFQQ
-474 TLFKQQGAQQS
+474 TLFKQQAAQPS

-491 HLLNQSGSIV
+491 HLLNQQGSIV

-557 NLGQV
+557 NLSQV

-571 AHILSGPIQLQSGQM
+571 AHILSGPIQLQPGQM
-586 GTQTLFQVPVSLAQ
+586 GTPTLFQMPVSLAQ

-623 QNSLTMLSQVEGLSP
+623 QNSLTMLSQVQGLSP
-638 AVSLQPALQ
+638 AVSLQPAMQ

-655 SNITGAATMAQGQP
+655 SSGSGTGAATMAQGHA

-680 DQAAHPTQQHV
+680 DQAAHPTQQHAT
-691 SQSSILAMQ
+691 QSSILTMQ
-700 PSSLST
+700 PVSSVST
-706 ATTIPCSSPSMSV
+706 VTTVPCSSPSMSV

-763 QEQHHQSENESTPS
+763 QEQHQQSENESTPS
-777 VGVPASVIVSSNNIT
+777 VGVPASVIVNSNSVS

-798 HDSQLTD
+798 NDSQLTD
-805 SWVGQSHSPSPGP
+805 SWAGQSHSPSPGP
-818 SHMTAVVKQVPSA
+818 SHMTTVVKQVPSS
-831 GHKQPLRIQGMSPS
+831 GHPTSLKIQSMSPS
-845 PGLTTH
+845 PIMSSHATA
-851 TTVPPVSESPQ
+851 PPLADSPQ
-862 PSHSPLTLSQQI
+862 PCRSPLTLGQQM
-874 QSPHHQQQT
+874 QSPHHQQQSR
-883 HPPSQTQTQ
+883 PPSQPQPQSQ
-892 TPTRS
+892 TPSRS
-897 CTPSPHPQL
+897 CTPSSHPQL
-906 FIVHNQI
+906 FIVHNQM
-913 AESPQPAPQGQP
+913 AESPQPGQQGQP
-925 QKTQHAQP
+925 QQA
-933 QQTHIH
+933 HIQ
-939 VQLQPQPRPAS
+939 VQLQPRPAS

-960 PMSQSP
+960 PLSQSP
-966 KPPPAPPAQHQF
+966 KPPPTPPAPHQF
-978 TAPPVST
+978 TAAPVST
-985 SATAVVKAQVPILG
+985 SATASGLVKAQVPIQG

-1008 QLIGAQIQTLSGI
+1008 QLIGAQIQTLSTI
-1021 TQPSPQQKQLLD
+1021 TQPSPQQKQLLE

-1044 QAKQSAQPK
+1044 QAKQS
-1053 PQPLPQTQP
+1053 TQP
-1062 PVTSQFSSQQDV
+1062 QVTSQFGSQQDV
-1074 PVDKLVIA
+1074 PVDKVVI
-1082 TSSSTGTPA
+1082 TSSANPGTPA
-1091 QLLSVLQPT
+1091 PLLSVLQPT
-1100 SVLVKTPATAS
+1100 PLLIKAPATAS
-1111 SDLQVFSGTQGP
+1111 SDLQVFSGAQGP
-1123 AGSMVNQTVTPASLT
+1123 AGAMVNQTVTPASLS
-1138 QPAQVQPK
+1138 QPVQVQPK
-1146 PGVINSVGGMT
+1146 PGVIGSAGGMT
-1157 LGKAGMQMQVLGT
+1157 QGKGGMQIQVMGA
-1170 SLTQMP
+1170 SLAQMP
-1176 APQTPTPLQTQT
+1176 APQPPASVQTQT

-1199 SKEARMLEQLRKQQG
+1199 SKEAKMLEQLRKQQG

-1219 NYSAPFHSFEDTFH
+1219 NYSAPFQSVEDTLH
-1233 RLMPYHV
+1233 RLLPYHL

-1249 DYQKVD
+1249 DYQRVD
-1255 DEFERVSCHLLKRT
+1255 DEFENVSCQLLKRT

-1275 YRCLLF
+1275 YRHLLF
-1281 AESKQRLGPSA
+1281 AESKRLGPSA
-1292 EMVMM
+1292 EMVMI

-1305 KIALS
+1305 KLALS
-1310 QDRVLARER
+1310 QDRILAKER
-1319 PEEFVANARMLEG
+1319 PEEFVANARMLES
-1332 VLSSQQKSSSAE
+1332 VASSQHKSSFAE
-1344 PTVAT
+1344 APSLS
-1349 GGVAAVPVPAPPAP
+1349 GGVAAAAPPPPPAAPPPAAPAPPPLPKVAPNPSPASAPSPVPAP
-1363 APTPTPLPNIPP
+1363 
-1375 NPPPVPTQAPAQA
+1375 
-1388 STPTPASNPAPA
+1388 
-1400 LTTAPPAPPPTT
+1400 APPPPSTN
-1412 PFPPTAPFHPTKLVI
+1412 PFPSTKLVI
-1427 KHGEG
+1427 KQGGG
-1432 GASVSWSSSCPTTP
+1432 GASVSWSSSCPP
-1446 AAAGRLAE
+1446 AAASRLAE
-1454 PNSQNSSSSRAPAA
+1454 PTSQSSSFSRAPAA
-1468 SSSLSSSS
+1468 AASSSSFSSSS
-1476 FNSQAADDEDAL
+1476 FNSPAAAADDDAL
-1488 PQRTSKP
+1488 PQRTSRP

-1513 QDQAGFSKVVHNTA
+1513 QDQTGFSKVVHNTA
-1527 LDPVHTPQSQQSSLS
+1527 LDPVHTPQPQQSSQS
-1542 ASQPHTQLEDAAT
+1542 TSQPRTQFEASAP
-1555 HPKSQPVS
+1555 HPKPEPLSSPPS
-1563 TPKTVIRTQS
+1563 VIRTQP
-1573 PVCTTPAAPAASSVS
+1573 PVCSAISAVTT
-1588 SVTITTA
+1588 TTTR
-1595 QCNQSQRGNATHNA
+1595 CNQPPRGNAPPNS
-1609 APSSSTSSSHTWSF
+1609 APSSSTSSSHTWSL
-1623 STSSSSA
+1623 STSSSSST

-1636 DNHDAGGVKA
+1636 DHDNVGRVKH
-1646 NSNSTATPS
+1646 NSASTATPS

-1677 GVPGGGEESFTY
+1677 GVPGGGGDESLSY
-1689 PRPTPSPPR
+1689 PRPTLSPTK
-1698 HEASSPPSERTVIAS
+1698 HDASPSPPSERTVIAS
-1713 VKVEKRSRE
+1713 MKVEKRGRE
-1722 ASHIH
+1722 ASHTH
-1727 TESSNETG
+1727 TELGHDTG
-1735 RYGSAMQGLDDM
+1735 RLGGAMEGLEEM

-1757 TQRHHLPPLLDR
+1757 SQHHHLPQLLDR

-1774 RGEECTE
+1774 RGEEHTDP
-1781 LETDVGKYKRAS
+1781 ETDVSKYKRAS

-1800 GGTFRMDQHAPGPP
+1800 SGAFRMDQHAPGPP

-1867 QQEPSARGQ
+1867 QQEPSAR
-1876 HIKGGNSRSH
+1876 IKGGNSRSH
-1886 QSQRPG
+1886 QSQRAG
-1892 GSATSSHRPSVP
+1892 GSAASSHRPSAP
-1904 TSSSSS
+1904 PSSSASS
-1910 SSSLAQHPQVGGRGH
+1910 SSSLAQHPPVGGRGH
-1925 NGNLVPQTQ
+1925 NGSLVPQTQ

>member
-1 MPIFRSGKT
+1 MSDSIFKAKGTRLNSQT
-10 EVSCFLPV
+10 
-18 VGSCTAARA
+18 GSCTAARA

-76 PEVQPA
+76 SEVQPA

-88 EPTGLPR
+88 EPAGLPR

-171 DASLSGAGGTT
+171 DASLTGVGGTA

-188 VGGAATIFPGSAPST
+188 VGVGAAAAAIFPGSVPSSTATAPST
-203 TATPPNATADML
+203 TADIL
-215 GSVLAQQGLQ
+215 GSVLSQQGLQ
-225 LQPQVMN
+225 LQSQVMN

-256 LQALPNGSQSGHLGI
+256 LQTLPNGSQSGHLGI
-271 GQIQVVGQPTV
+271 GPIQVVGQPTV
-282 MTINQSG
+282 MTINQPG
-289 QQILAKAMSGY
+289 QPILAKAMGGY
-300 QLHQSGPE
+300 QLHQSGQE
-308 VSATGSQAALGGSGG
+308 VSGASSQAGLGGSGG
-323 GLLIQGNKTTLGSPA
+323 GLLIQGNKATLGSPA
-338 LNGPAVCVSST
+338 LNGPAVCVTST
-349 NSSSGCTMTAPAG
+349 NSSSGGTMTAPAG
-362 LVGFGSTS
+362 LVSFGSTP

-378 VQNQGQIMQNVIIQ
+378 TQTQGQIMQNLIIQ

-404 GGAIQPKLFKQQ
+404 GGAIQPKPFKQQ
-416 QQQQQQI
+416 QQQQQQQPA
-423 SQPSQNDAH
+423 SQPIQNDAH
-432 KTLGLQQIPVSTAQ
+432 KTIGLQQLPVSAAQ
-446 NVTFLTGKPGSNV
+446 SVAFLTGKPGSNV
-459 VLNTQGTT
+459 VLSTQT

-474 TLFKQQGAQQS
+474 TLFKQQAAQPS

-491 HLLNQSGSIV
+491 QLVNQSGSIV

-534 IITSQGPGGQLIAN
+534 IITSTGPGGQIIAN

-571 AHILSGPIQLQSGQM
+571 PHILSGPIQLQPGQM
-586 GTQTLFQVPVSLAQ
+586 GTPTLFQMPVSLAQ
-600 SQSQTQTHTVSGHAQ
+600 SQSQTQTHTVTGHTQ

-623 QNSLTMLSQVEGLSP
+623 QNSLTMLSQVEGLSS

-655 SNITGAATMAQGQP
+655 SSSAGAATMAQGQP

-680 DQAAHPTQQHV
+680 EQAARPTQQHV
-691 SQSSILAMQ
+691 PQSSILAMQ
-700 PSSLST
+700 PASSVSV
-706 ATTIPCSSPSMSV
+706 ATTIPSSSPSMSV
-719 STSSSVTAVGLVPH
+719 STSSSVTAVGLPQP
-733 QAQHSPGRLLFTN
+733 QAQHSPGRLLLTN

-763 QEQHHQSENESTPS
+763 Q
-777 VGVPASVIVSSNNIT
+777 
-792 APAPAV
+792 
-798 HDSQLTD
+798 
-805 SWVGQSHSPSPGP
+805 
-818 SHMTAVVKQVPSA
+818 VPSS
-831 GHKQPLRIQGMSPS
+831 GHQQPLKIQGMSPS
-845 PGLTTH
+845 PALTTLA
-851 TTVPPVSESPQ
+851 TAPPVADSPQ
-862 PSHSPLTLSQQI
+862 PSQSPLTLSQQI
-874 QSPHHQQQT
+874 QSPHNQQQSR
-883 HPPSQTQTQ
+883 PPSQPQPQSQ
-892 TPTRS
+892 TPSRS
-897 CTPSPHPQL
+897 CTPSSHPPL

-913 AESPQPAPQGQP
+913 AESPQPALQGQP
-925 QKTQHAQP
+925 QQAQLQQAQLQQAHIQVQIQP
-933 QQTHIH
+933 QT
-939 VQLQPQPRPAS
+939 VS
-950 QPAPYQQEMP
+950 QPAPYQQDIP

-966 KPPPAPPAQHQF
+966 KPPPAQHQF
-978 TAPPVST
+978 TAPSVNT
-985 SATAVVKAQVPILG
+985 SATPAVKAPTPVQG

-1008 QLIGAQIQTLSGI
+1008 QLVGAKIQTLSNI
-1021 TQPSPQQKQLLD
+1021 TQPSPQQKQLLE
-1033 KLHQVQ
+1033 KLHQIQ

-1044 QAKQSAQPK
+1044 QAKQPSQP
-1053 PQPLPQTQP
+1053 QA
-1062 PVTSQFSSQQDV
+1062 TSQFSSQQDV
-1074 PVDKLVIA
+1074 PVDKVVIA
-1082 TSSSTGTPA
+1082 SSASTGTPA
-1091 QLLSVLQPT
+1091 QLPSVLQPT

-1111 SDLQVFSGTQGP
+1111 SDLQVFSGAQGP
-1123 AGSMVNQTVTPASLT
+1123 AGAMVNQTVTPVSLT
-1138 QPAQVQPK
+1138 QPVQVQPK
-1146 PGVINSVGGMT
+1146 PGVISSVGGMT
-1157 LGKAGMQMQVLGT
+1157 LGKPGVQIQVLGP

-1176 APQTPTPLQTQT
+1176 APQPPAPVQAQT
-1188 TTMKMPFSAEP
+1188 TTVKMPFSAEP

-1219 NYSAPFHSFEDTFH
+1219 NYSAPFHSFEDTLH
-1233 RLMPYHV
+1233 RLLPYHL

-1249 DYQKVD
+1249 DYQRVD
-1255 DEFERVSCHLLKRT
+1255 DEFERVSCQLLKRT

-1275 YRCLLF
+1275 YRYLLF
-1281 AESKQRLGPSA
+1281 AESKRLGPSA
-1292 EMVMM
+1292 EMVMI

-1305 KIALS
+1305 KVALS
-1310 QDRVLARER
+1310 QDRILAKER
-1319 PEEFVANARMLEG
+1319 PEEFVANVRMLESA
-1332 VLSSQQKSSSAE
+1332 VTSQEKSSSAD
-1344 PTVAT
+1344 
-1349 GGVAAVPVPAPPAP
+1349 
-1363 APTPTPLPNIPP
+1363 
-1375 NPPPVPTQAPAQA
+1375 
-1388 STPTPASNPAPA
+1388 
-1400 LTTAPPAPPPTT
+1400 
-1412 PFPPTAPFHPTKLVI
+1412 PTAQ
-1427 KHGEG
+1427 GGG
-1432 GASVSWSSSCPTTP
+1432 GASVTWSSSCPPPP
-1446 AAAGRLAE
+1446 AATGKMVAE
-1454 PNSQNSSSSRAPAA
+1454 PTSQSSSFGRAPAA
-1468 SSSLSSSS
+1468 TSYSSSS
-1476 FNSQAADDEDAL
+1476 FNSQAADDDDAL

-1495 PMKTYEARRR
+1495 PIKTYEARRR

-1513 QDQAGFSKVVHNTA
+1513 QDQTGFSKVVHNTA
-1527 LDPVHTPQSQQSSLS
+1527 LDPVHTPQLQQSSQS
-1542 ASQPHTQLEDAAT
+1542 ISQPQTLPQSEAAVP
-1555 HPKSQPVS
+1555 HPKSHPLS
-1563 TPKTVIRTQS
+1563 TPTTVIRTQP
-1573 PVCTTPAAPAASSVS
+1573 PVCTASSAS
-1588 SVTITTA
+1588 SVTIV
-1595 QCNQSQRGNATHNA
+1595 
-1609 APSSSTSSSHTWSF
+1609 PSSSTSSSHTWSS
-1623 STSSSSA
+1623 STSSSLT

-1636 DNHDAGGVKA
+1636 DHHDMGGVKHNPA
-1646 NSNSTATPS
+1646 STAAPS

-1677 GVPGGGEESFTY
+1677 GVPGGGDENLSY
-1689 PRPTPSPPR
+1689 PRPTASPPR

-1713 VKVEKRSRE
+1713 VKVEKRGRE
-1722 ASHIH
+1722 ATHTQ
-1727 TESSNETG
+1727 TESSHETG
-1735 RYGSAMQGLDDM
+1735 RLGSAMQGLDDV

-1757 TQRHHLPPLLDR
+1757 TQHHHLPLLLDR

-1774 RGEECTE
+1774 RGEEHPDQ
-1781 LETDVGKYKRAS
+1781 ETDTKYKRAS
-1793 GKNRHRA
+1793 GKNRHRT

-1814 SPESSFTRDSLLPAK
+1814 SPGSSFTRDPLLPAK

-1867 QQEPSARGQ
+1867 QQEPSARGH

-1886 QSQRPG
+1886 QHQSQRPG
-1892 GSATSSHRPSVP
+1892 GLAASSHRPSVP
-1904 TSSSSS
+1904 QPSSASS
-1910 SSSLAQHPQVGGRGH
+1910 SSSLAQHPQVHTLWPQHSSSLSRAEFVLTTVLPGIPERGVQIFSELRRGRLQRGIKVLEEVCFLL
-1925 NGNLVPQTQ
+1925 NSLGLRLIRAVTVFKEEDPDFKRNISPIIPLGVCTEVFKDK
-1934 SR
+1934 

>member
-1 MPIFRSGKT
+1 
-10 EVSCFLPV
+10 
-18 VGSCTAARA
+18 
-27 RLSWRPRAACTSIVS
+27 
-42 VVMDDEDGR
+42 MDDEDGR

-62 LNDFLHGSETHGHV
+62 LNDFLHGSETHLDTDDLLDGSSDPSSSFFSATGGHV

-82 VQLSAN
+82 VQLLAN

-103 EDDDILGGSPGGEGG
+103 EDDDILGGSPGGDGG

-148 AEAELDLGS
+148 AEGELDLGS

-171 DASLSGAGGTT
+171 DAGLSGAGGAA

-188 VGGAATIFPGSAPST
+188 VGGAAAIFPGSAPST
-203 TATPPNATADML
+203 TAAPPNATADML

-225 LQPQVMN
+225 LQSQVMN

-256 LQALPNGSQSGHLGI
+256 LQTLPNGSQPGHLGI

-289 QQILAKAMSGY
+289 QPILAKAMGGY
-300 QLHQSGPE
+300 QLHQSGPD
-308 VSATGSQAALGGSGG
+308 VSGAGSQPGLGGSGG
-323 GLLIQGNKTTLGSPA
+323 GLLIQGNKATLGSPA

-349 NSSSGCTMTAPAG
+349 NSSGGSAMAAPAG
-362 LVGFGSTS
+362 LLGFGSTT
-370 LSSGIGPQ
+370 LSSGIGPHT
-378 VQNQGQIMQNVIIQ
+378 QNHGQIMQNVIIQ

-416 QQQQQQI
+416 QQQ
-423 SQPSQNDAH
+423 PSPQSLQNDAH
-432 KTLGLQQIPVSTAQ
+432 KALGLQQIPVSAAQ
-446 NVTFLTGKPGSNV
+446 NVAFLTGKHGSNV
-459 VLNTQGTT
+459 VLSTQTT
-467 QGPQFQQ
+467 TPGSQFQQ
-474 TLFKQQGAQQS
+474 TLFKQQAAQQS

-491 HLLNQSGSIV
+491 HLLNQQGSIV

-557 NLGQV
+557 NLGQM

-571 AHILSGPIQLQSGQM
+571 HILSGSIQLQPGQM
-586 GTQTLFQVPVSLAQ
+586 GTPTLFQMPVSLAQ
-600 SQSQTQTHTVSGHAQ
+600 SGHTQTHTVSGHGQ

-655 SNITGAATMAQGQP
+655 SAGAATMAQGQP

-680 DQAAHPTQQHV
+680 DQAAHPAQQHAP
-691 SQSSILAMQ
+691 QSSILAMQ
-700 PSSLST
+700 PVST
-706 ATTIPCSSPSMSV
+706 VTTIPSSSPSMSV
-719 STSSSVTAVGLVPH
+719 STSSPVTAVGLVPH

-763 QEQHHQSENESTPS
+763 QEQHHQTENESTPS
-777 VGVPASVIVSSNNIT
+777 VGVPASVIVSSNSVT

-818 SHMTAVVKQVPSA
+818 SHMTAVVKQVPSS
-831 GHKQPLRIQGMSPS
+831 GHQQSLKIQGMSPS
-845 PGLTTH
+845 PALTTH
-851 TTVPPVSESPQ
+851 ATAPPVAVSPQ

-874 QSPHHQQQT
+874 QSPHHHQQQQQSR
-883 HPPSQTQTQ
+883 PPSQPQPQ
-892 TPTRS
+892 SLTPSRS

-906 FIVHNQI
+906 FIVHNQM
-913 AESPQPAPQGQP
+913 AESPQPAPQGQL
-925 QKTQHAQP
+925 
-933 QQTHIH
+933 QQAHIQ

-950 QPAPYQQEMP
+950 QPAPYQQDMP
-960 PMSQSP
+960 PLSQSP
-966 KPPPAPPAQHQF
+966 KPPPPPAPPAQHQF
-978 TAPPVST
+978 TALPVST
-985 SATAVVKAQVPILG
+985 SAPAVVKAQVPIQG

-1008 QLIGAQIQTLSGI
+1008 QLVGAQIQTLSGI
-1021 TQPSPQQKQLLD
+1021 AQPSPQQKQLLD

-1044 QAKQSAQPK
+1044 QAKQAAQS
-1053 PQPLPQTQP
+1053 QSQAS
-1062 PVTSQFSSQQDV
+1062 SQFSSQQDV
-1074 PVDKLVIA
+1074 PVDKVVIA
-1082 TSSSTGTPA
+1082 SSAGTGSPA

-1111 SDLQVFSGTQGP
+1111 SDLQVFSGAQGP
-1123 AGSMVNQTVTPASLT
+1123 AGAMVNQTVTPASLT

-1146 PGVINSVGGMT
+1146 PGVISSVGGMT
-1157 LGKAGMQMQVLGT
+1157 LGKGGMQIQVIGT

-1176 APQTPTPLQTQT
+1176 APQHLAPVQTQT
-1188 TTMKMPFSAEP
+1188 PTLKMPFSAEP

-1219 NYSAPFHSFEDTFH
+1219 NYSAAFHSFEDTLH
-1233 RLMPYHV
+1233 SLLPYHL

-1255 DEFERVSCHLLKRT
+1255 DEFETVSCNLLKRT

-1275 YRCLLF
+1275 YRHLLF

-1292 EMVMM
+1292 EMVMI

-1310 QDRVLARER
+1310 QDRILAKER
-1319 PEEFVANARMLEG
+1319 PESLWQTRASPAVA
-1332 VLSSQQKSSSAE
+1332 
-1344 PTVAT
+1344 
-1349 GGVAAVPVPAPPAP
+1349 PVPAA
-1363 APTPTPLPNIPP
+1363 A
-1375 NPPPVPTQAPAQA
+1375 
-1388 STPTPASNPAPA
+1388 
-1400 LTTAPPAPPPTT
+1400 PAPPPAPSAS
-1412 PFPPTAPFHPTKLVI
+1412 PFPPTKLVI
-1427 KHGEG
+1427 KHGGG
-1432 GASVSWSSSCPTTP
+1432 GASVSWSSSCPAPP
-1446 AAAGRLAE
+1446 AAASRLSE
-1454 PNSQNSSSSRAPAA
+1454 PSGHSSSFSRTPA
-1468 SSSLSSSS
+1468 SSSS
-1476 FNSQAADDEDAL
+1476 FSSSSSKAHAADDDDAL

-1495 PMKTYEARRR
+1495 PMKTYEARRK

-1513 QDQAGFSKVVHNTA
+1513 QDQTGFSKVVHNTA
-1527 LDPVHTPQSQQSSLS
+1527 LDPVHTPQPKQSSQS
-1542 ASQPHTQLEDAAT
+1542 TSQPPTLPQAAAAVP
-1555 HPKSQPVS
+1555 HPKSHPASIPPPSVIKTQP
-1563 TPKTVIRTQS
+1563 
-1573 PVCTTPAAPAASSVS
+1573 PVCTASTASSFPPS
-1588 SVTITTA
+1588 IT
-1595 QCNQSQRGNATHNA
+1595 QCNPLRSNAPPTA
-1609 APSSSTSSSHTWSF
+1609 SSSSTSSSHTWS
-1623 STSSSSA
+1623 SSISSSSSSSSA
-1630 QMNGTL
+1630 TQMNGTL
-1636 DNHDAGGVKA
+1636 DNHDQGRVKH
-1646 NSNSTATPS
+1646 NSASTAPPS

-1677 GVPGGGEESFTY
+1677 GVPGGGDENLSY
-1689 PRPTPSPPR
+1689 PKPTPSPPTR
-1698 HEASSPPSERTVIAS
+1698 EASSPPSERTVIAS
-1713 VKVEKRSRE
+1713 VKVEKRGRE
-1722 ASHIH
+1722 
-1727 TESSNETG
+1727 TESSHETS
-1735 RYGSAMQGLDDM
+1735 RLGSAMQGLEEM
-1747 DEVFNRGIKT
+1747 DEVFNRSIKT
-1757 TQRHHLPPLLDR
+1757 TQHHHLQTALDR

-1774 RGEECTE
+1774 RGEEHTDP
-1781 LETDVGKYKRAS
+1781 ETDVSKYKRAS

-1867 QQEPSARGQ
+1867 QQEPSTR
-1876 HIKGGNSRSH
+1876 IKGGGSRSH

-1892 GSATSSHRPSVP
+1892 GSASSSHRPSVP
-1904 TSSSSS
+1904 PSSSASS

-1925 NGNLVPQTQ
+1925 NGSLVPQTHG
-1934 SR
+1934 R